1 MGKQE
6 IRVSD
11 LSGQRIENPD
21 QELVSIL
28 VTDHP
33 DLKPDTR
40 MQLDALPDEVKDLAK
55 LSLAA
60 VGLEVSHPGD
70 EAPTRHVLTK
80 ANFDKLAT
88 DGRVM
93 EEVLAG
99 AAVVT
104 VVKQRKSHN
113 ATKDG
118 APLVN
123 YNEPEY
129 AGLPHKG
136 KIGEREAE
144 FVRGNLELVNERRV
158 AGGHPPIDPANPL
171 DAKRYGF
178 GETSA

>member
-11 LSGQRIENPD
+11 LSGQRIENPEA
-21 QELVSIL
+21 ELVSIV

-33 DLKPDTR
+33 DLELDKR
-40 MQLDALPDEVKDLAK
+40 VQLDALSDEVKDLGK

-60 VGLEVSHPGD
+60 VGLEVTHPGD
-70 EAPTRHVLTK
+70 EAPTRYVLTK
-80 ANFDKLAT
+80 TNFDKLAT
-88 DGRVM
+88 GGQVM
-93 EEVLAG
+93 EEVLAA

-104 VVKQRKSHN
+104 VVKARRSHN
-113 ATKDG
+113 TTRDG

-136 KIGEREAE
+136 
-144 FVRGNLELVNERRV
+144 
-158 AGGHPPIDPANPL
+158 
-171 DAKRYGF
+171 
-178 GETSA
+178 